1 MPIAT
6 LIKKGAAGIEVA
18 ELQSKLAAA
27 GFLAGPADGQFG
39 PMTEQAVKAFQA
51 ANGLEADGV
60 VGPATGGALG
70 LGDSP
75 RPKAASLLVE
85 LGLIAEERFNLG
97 VHECDAPGAPARWG
111 PVHSGH
117 APNSM
122 HFRGRAFD
130 AGGSQADTDAFA
142 AFVAANHGTE
152 VAQLI
157 HNPNGSISNGAPVPS
172 SFWPQATFDAHSH
185 CHVAV

>member
-6 LIKKGAAGIEVA
+6 LLKPGAAGIEVV

-27 GFLAGPADGQFG
+27 GFLTGPADGHF
-39 PMTEQAVKAFQA
+39 
-51 ANGLEADGV
+51 
-60 VGPATGGALG
+60 GPATAGALG
-70 LGDSP
+70 LGASPGP
-75 RPKAASLLVE
+75 RPDSLLVQ
-85 LGLIAEERFNLG
+85 LGLIAEEQFGLS
-97 VHECDAPGAPARWG
+97 VHECDAPGAPSRWG
-111 PVHSGH
+111 PVHAGH

-130 AGGSQADTDAFA
+130 AGGPEEATDAFA
-142 AFVAANHGTE
+142 AFVAQNHGTE